1 MKPRIFIA
9 IHYLHLG
16 GAETSL
22 IGLLQSL
29 DPQKVDVDLFVYSH
43 EGEMMQLIP
52 QYVNLLPENSAWSMF
67 EKPLKEVLKKGYW
80 KMFLARM
87 RARYRMKQYMKQSGC
102 KDWSAVLGFLGEEV
116 SKVLPSLRHYGEYD
130 LAISFLTPHNF
141 VLDHITAK
149 KKICWIHTDYS
160 RVSINAD
167 LELLVWSA
175 YDHIISISE
184 DVTKT
189 FLQVFPSLK
198 DKIVEIE
205 NILSPDF
212 VRGRSNEF
220 VNFDDFE
227 LSSCQGVELSRSRVV
242 ESTSGQVVEEFSCQ
256 EIEQSSCQVVENQ
269 TIESPDGSLSGSQRL
284 EDLTTLI
291 ETPSTSRPLDNLTP
305 ARPLVLLTIG
315 RYNRAK
321 KLEEIPAIC
330 RRIVEAGVNVQWYII
345 GYGWVDDYIRKEIE
359 AEGMKERV
367 FLLGKKENPYPYIK
381 ACDWYVQP
389 SRYEGKSV
397 VVREAQILCKP
408 VIVTNYPTAPSQIH
422 HGVDGVIV
430 PMEISAC
437 AAKMV
442 ETLKNDELKSQII
455 TYLQEHDF
463 GNMSEVNKIYELLE
477 N

>member
-22 IGLLQSL
+22 IGLLQAL
-29 DPQKVDVDLFVYSH
+29 APQKVDVDLFVYSH

-52 QYVNLLPENSAWSMF
+52 SNVNLLPENSAWSMF

-80 KMFLARM
+80 RMFLARM
-87 RARYRMKQYMKQSGC
+87 LAKFRMKQYVKRQNPMDG
-102 KDWSAVLGFLGEEV
+102 SAIMGYLGEEV
-116 SKVLPSLRHYGEYD
+116 SKVLPGLHHYGEYD

-141 VLDHITAK
+141 VLDHVTAK
-149 KKICWIHTDYS
+149 KKICWIHTDYT
-160 RVSINAD
+160 RIDVNAE
-167 LELLVWSA
+167 LELPVWSA
-175 YDHIISISE
+175 YDHVISISE

-205 NILSPDF
+205 NILSPEF
-212 VRGRSNEF
+212 VRGRSNEV

-227 LSSCQGVELSRSRVV
+227 LSRSQDDELSRDRD
-242 ESTSGQVVEEFSCQ
+242 
-256 EIEQSSCQVVENQ
+256 IERSSC
-269 TIESPDGSLSGSQRL
+269 
-284 EDLTTLI
+284 
-291 ETPSTSRPLDNLTP
+291 P

-315 RYNRAK
+315 RFSEAK

-330 RRIVEAGVNVQWYII
+330 RGIVEAGVNVKWYII
-345 GYGWVDDYIRKEIE
+345 GYGGSDEYIRKEIE
-359 AEGMKERV
+359 AEGMQDRV

-397 VVREAQILCKP
+397 VVREAQMLCKP
-408 VIVTNYPTAPSQIH
+408 VIVTNYPTAPSQIQQ
-422 HGVDGVIV
+422 GVDGVIV
-430 PMEISAC
+430 PMDIPGCVAQ
-437 AAKMV
+437 MV
-442 ETLKNDELKSQII
+442 ETLKNDTLKCSIVE
-455 TYLQEHDF
+455 YLETHDY
-463 GNMSEVNKIYELLE
+463 GNMGEVEKVYKIMGLS
-477 N
+477 

>member
-22 IGLLQSL
+22 IGLLQAL

-52 QYVNLLPENSAWSMF
+52 SYVNLLPEDSAWSMF

-80 KMFLARM
+80 RMFLARM
-87 RARYRMKQYMKQSGC
+87 WARFRMMQYVKRQNPMDG
-102 KDWSAVLGFLGEEV
+102 SAIMGYLGEEV
-116 SKVLPSLRHYGEYD
+116 SKVLPGLHHYGVYD

-141 VLDHITAK
+141 VLNHVTAK
-149 KKICWIHTDYS
+149 KKICWIHTDYT
-160 RVSINAD
+160 RIDVNAE
-167 LELLVWSA
+167 LELPVWSA
-175 YDHIISISE
+175 YDHIVSISE

-205 NILSPDF
+205 NILSPDY
-212 VRGRSNEF
+212 VRSRANESQTLLTSQHP
-220 VNFDDFE
+220 NL
-227 LSSCQGVELSRSRVV
+227 LSSPSAV
-242 ESTSGQVVEEFSCQ
+242 
-256 EIEQSSCQVVENQ
+256 
-269 TIESPDGSLSGSQRL
+269 
-284 EDLTTLI
+284 
-291 ETPSTSRPLDNLTP
+291 PSTSRPLNDSIS

-315 RYNRAK
+315 RFSEAK

-330 RRIVEAGVNVQWYII
+330 RGIVEAGINVRWYII
-345 GYGWVDDYIRKEIE
+345 GYGGSDDYIHKEIE
-359 AEGMKERV
+359 AEGMQERV

-397 VVREAQILCKP
+397 VVREAQMLCKP
-408 VIVTNYPTAPSQIH
+408 VIVTNYPTAPSQIQQ
-422 HGVDGVIV
+422 GVDGVIV
-430 PMEISAC
+430 PMDIPGCVEN
-437 AAKMV
+437 MV
-442 ETLKNDELKSQII
+442 EILKDEMLKNSIVG
-455 TYLQEHDF
+455 YLERHDY
-463 GNMSEVNKIYELLE
+463 GNETEVLKIYKLIEA
-477 N
+477 